1 MIRLEALNAKHGD
14 ALLLHY
20 KTGAKQRLWIIDGGP
35 AGTWNG
41 VLRPRL
47 EELKGDGDQL
57 IVDLAMVS
65 HVDED
70 HVTGMEQMT
79 RGLARNAANAASF
92 LEFRRFWHN
101 SFADLVGSEAS
112 FKQGMASLA
121 AAQGAATAA
130 MASDSSN
137 VQLGGATLSHRREIA
152 VLASI
157 NQGRELRNHI
167 ELLQLSGNE
176 PFGDT
181 LSSKSGRK
189 KIDEA
194 NVTVVGPIKSRLDV
208 FRQKWEE
215 ATGKPAALAGLFRE
229 DLDESPTNLSSIVM
243 LVEVG
248 NRKILLTGDARGDDV
263 LDGFK
268 DANLG
273 NKLPMKLDILKMPH
287 HGSDRNMT
295 EAFLKAFP
303 ADHYIISAD
312 GKHGNPDPNT
322 VRAIVQVRGNAKYK
336 MHFTNTVAKLP
347 QLLKTLSTGKKFEF
361 AFRGKNDLSIA
372 VELD

>member
-20 KTGAKQRLWIIDGGP
+20 KNGGKQRFWIIDGGP
-35 AGTWNG
+35 GGTWNK

-47 EELKGDGDQL
+47 EEIRGNKSEL

-79 RGLARNAANAASF
+79 RGLASNARNAPTF

-112 FKQGMASLA
+112 FQQGMASLA
-121 AAQGAATAA
+121 SAQGAAVAA
-130 MASDSSN
+130 LASDTST
-137 VQLGGATLSHRREIA
+137 VRLGSAELEDRREIA

-167 ELLQLSGNE
+167 EKLQLSGNE

-181 LSSKSGRK
+181 LSSKSGK
-189 KIDEA
+189 KKVDEA
-194 NVTVVGPIKSRLDV
+194 SVTVVGPIKSRLDV
-208 FRQKWEE
+208 FRQKWED
-215 ATGKPAALAGLFRE
+215 ATGKPAAMASLFRE
-229 DLDESPTNLSSIVM
+229 DLDDSPTNLSSIVL
-243 LVEVG
+243 LVEIG
-248 NRKILLTGDARGDDV
+248 QRRILLTGDARGDDV

-268 DANLG
+268 DAKLG
-273 NKLPMKLDILKMPH
+273 SKLPMKLDILKMPH

-295 EAFLKAFP
+295 EKFLEAFP
-303 ADHYIISAD
+303 ADHYIVSAD
-312 GKHGNPDPNT
+312 GRHGNPDPNALK
-322 VRAIVQVRGNAKYK
+322 AIVQVRGNDKYK
-336 MHFTNTVAKLP
+336 IHFTNKVGKLP
-347 QLLKTLSTGKKFEF
+347 QLMKKLSEGKKFKF
-361 AFRGKNDLSIA
+361 AFRETQDPSIV